1 MKSHLVMLIIDII
14 LLYGVNKKKMIDIV
28 LYLYIILDKP
38 RTIDKKLAITK
49 TEGFLD
55 LLAGGRG
62 GGLER
67 IWSRD
72 NGTYFKAVYRW
83 NNDSE
88 PNKPFIDPKTG
99 EITNWNLK
107 NESNSNT
114 NNKKTK
120 IFQKTIFIN

>member
-1 MKSHLVMLIIDII
+1 
-14 LLYGVNKKKMIDIV
+14 MIDIV

-72 NGTYFKAVYRW
+72 NGTYFKAFYRW
-83 NNDSE
+83 NLNRNIPNLTVDS
-88 PNKPFIDPKTG
+88 KTG
-99 EITNWNLK
+99 EIK
-107 NESNSNT
+107 VEG
-114 NNKKTK
+114 K
-120 IFQKTIFIN
+120 